1 MDKFK
6 SGVWLVVLAA
16 VLWAVDA
23 PFRKFLTTE
32 LSSTTI
38 VFMEHLL
45 IAALVFGFL
54 WKFLPELKKL
64 NLKDWLAVI
73 FIGFGGSALATV
85 FFTQSFHYV
94 SPTVSILL
102 QKLQPLIAILLAA
115 LVLKEKLTKNFW
127 LWTVVALFGGY
138 LISFPDLK
146 LSGFSLA
153 GGTLGVV
160 FALLAAFFWGGSTV
174 FGRYVLNKVSFQAM
188 TAVRFLSALVFLFLL
203 QVYYGRLGE
212 VATASAKDWLFVF
225 IIAVIAGFVSLF
237 LYYKGLKDTRA
248 SIATIGEVTF
258 VFAAVIV
265 NWIFIPGSTLEFGQI
280 VGGLVLLYAISRL
293 SSENAPEVKP
303 S

>member
-1 MDKFK
+1 MNKYK
-6 SGVWLVVLAA
+6 TGVWLVVLAA

-23 PFRKFLTTE
+23 PFRKYLTTD

-45 IAALVFGFL
+45 IAVLVLGLL
-54 WKFLPELKKL
+54 WKYLAELKSLK
-64 NLKDWLAVI
+64 LKDWLAVG
-73 FIGFGGSALATV
+73 FIGLGGSALATI

-94 SPTVSILL
+94 TPLVSILL

-115 LVLKEKLTKNFW
+115 VVLKEKLTKKFW
-127 LWTVVALFGGY
+127 FWAAVALFGGY

-146 LSGFSLA
+146 LTGFSLN

-160 FALLAAFFWGGSTV
+160 YALLAAFFWGGSTV

-188 TAVRFLSALVFLFLL
+188 TAVRFLSALVFLFLI
-203 QVYYGRLGE
+203 QIYYGRLGE
-212 VATASAKDWLFVF
+212 VANASAKDWLFVF
-225 IIAVIAGFVSLF
+225 IIAVIAGFISLF
-237 LYYKGLKDTRA
+237 VYYKGLKDTRA

-265 NWIFIPGSTLEFGQI
+265 SWIFLDSTLDLIQLL
-280 VGGLVLLYAISRL
+280 GGGVLLYAITHL
-293 SSENAPEVKP
+293 SVVNALEEPR
-303 S
+303 